1 MSEHETTEGAARR
14 RGLRAWA
21 GAALFAATVVAAAGA
36 GVATLYARAEAD
48 AVSAGAPPPLPVRVA
63 TLRMQDG
70 YAITARH
77 VGRVEPARE
86 TRVGFERAGLVTAV
100 LVQEGDRVRAGDPM
114 ARLDARALDVARR
127 RLEAARA
134 AAEAELG
141 LARSTLERRRALT
154 DQGHASQQALD
165 EARFSVDAQTA
176 RLDEIAAQLAQ
187 VALDLEKSAILAP
200 FDGVVAARMADE
212 GAVVE
217 AGAPLARLQEVG
229 RPRARIGLPV
239 RAAQGMASG
248 ETYQL
253 ETPSGPVAARLASI
267 SPDIDPAT
275 RTVAALFDLDPG
287 APVAMGEIVRL
298 VLPGHAEGR
307 GAWVPLTA
315 LQEGMRGMWAL
326 TVVADGTDGPVARRV
341 AAQALHVADG
351 RAFVAGP
358 FADGDRVIVEG
369 VDRVAPGQRVAPAAG
384 GGA

>member
-1 MSEHETTEGAARR
+1 MTDRTTTDDRAPRA
-14 RGLRAWA
+14 GLRAWA
-21 GAALFAATVVAAAGA
+21 GATLVAALVIAAAAA
-36 GVATLYARAEAD
+36 GVATLYARAAAD
-48 AVSAGAPPPLPVRVA
+48 GAAAGAPPPLPVRVE

-70 YAITARH
+70 HAVAARH

-86 TRVGFERAGLVTAV
+86 TRVSFERAGLVVAV
-100 LVQEGDRVRAGDPM
+100 LVEEGDALRAGDPM

-134 AAEAELG
+134 AAEANLG
-141 LARSTLERRRALT
+141 LARSTLERRSALT
-154 DQGHASQQALD
+154 DQGHASRQALD
-165 EARFSVDAQTA
+165 EARFTVDAQTA
-176 RLDEIAAQLAQ
+176 RLAEIDAQLSQ
-187 VALDLEKSAILAP
+187 VALDLEKSVILAP

-217 AGAPLARLQEVG
+217 AGAPLARLQETG
-229 RPRARIGLPV
+229 RPRARVGVPV
-239 RAAQGMASG
+239 RAAQGLTRGA
-248 ETYQL
+248 TYGL
-253 ETPSGPVAARLASI
+253 ETPGGVAPARLASV

-326 TVVADGTDGPVARRV
+326 TVLADGPDGPVARRV

-369 VDRVAPGQRVAPAAG
+369 VDRVAPGQRVAPVGDAG
-384 GGA
+384 A